1 MLFCFSL
8 VLLLPLYHTY
18 SNFYKKD
25 TAKYSV
31 VVSSFD
37 YSNPW
42 LTLKSDGIIS
52 GIDVNVLGSFATAV
66 KLSMDFIERRDLKD
80 KEPDILIGAI
90 YEGYL
95 KDNENFQLSDPYG
108 QETMVVVG
116 PYHFFRKGGDKSNE
130 SISTLLKNKKLGT
143 LASNRY
149 KIVLN
154 QMGLQDSVDVRYYNS
169 FIQLVN
175 DYSNSKVD
183 VMLLSSCLRSTIK
196 QEDLTKSLV
205 TVYKHLP
212 NNLYVAFNKNSDNY
226 LQNISY
232 FNAMIGE
239 RNKLVTCD

>member
-25 TAKYSV
+25 TAKHSV

-42 LTLKSDGIIS
+42 LVLKSDGIIS
-52 GIDVNVLGSFATAV
+52 GIDVNILGSFATAV
-66 KLSMDFIERRDLKD
+66 KLSMDFVERIDLKD
-80 KEPDILIGAI
+80 KEPDILIGAV
-90 YEGYL
+90 YEGYIK
-95 KDNENFQLSDPYG
+95 KDSNFELSDPYG

-116 PYHFFRKGGDKSNE
+116 PYHFFRNDENENKSLN
-130 SISTLLKNKKLGT
+130 SLLRNKKLGT
-143 LASNRY
+143 LASDRY

-154 QMGLQDSVDVRYYNS
+154 QMSLQDNVDVRYYSS

-175 DYSNSKVD
+175 DYASSKVD
-183 VMLLSSCLRSTIK
+183 VMLLSSCLRKTIK

-205 TVYKHLP
+205 TVYKHSP

-226 LQNISY
+226 LQNIAY

-239 RNKLVTCD
+239 RNKLVTCN